1 MKNKITTVVDSWKK
15 KKEKKKKNKKWNYKY
30 VHFHEKKKLRKYF
43 ACILFV
49 FKT

>member
-15 KKEKKKKNKKWNYKY
+15 KKKKKKNEITNIYIFIK
-30 VHFHEKKKLRKYF
+30 KKKLRKYFKYF

>member
-15 KKEKKKKNKKWNYKY
+15 KKKKKKMKFPICTFSWKN
-30 VHFHEKKKLRKYF
+30 KLRKYF

>member
-15 KKEKKKKNKKWNYKY
+15 KKKNEITNMYIFMK
-30 VHFHEKKKLRKYF
+30 KKKLRKYF